1 MTQPPDWWSQ
11 LTPGIHNA
19 PPRVPA
25 PDPVAFTWQQLQQ
38 IVSGLVNEFLR
49 QVAVALG
56 AIEIFGFK
64 PYEALVEIGENI
76 AAGVDNFNLLL
87 TAFGLPTIGDVA
99 DLLANQANDF
109 ATFLAA
115 TGQATFAALGAALQS
130 LIDFLTAIPANL
142 LSGALPTNVTL
153 SGTQLGTLLQYLNS
167 SGQYAAAQL
176 TGSIN
181 GALTLGGTT
190 LSTLFTNINGS
201 GQLLA
206 SGLTGGLNTAV
217 TFGGTALLTFFQNIN
232 ASGQLLAPGITG
244 ALNGAVTLGGTT
256 LSTLV
261 TNINNSGQLL
271 ASGITGALGTG
282 LTVGGVTLGTLFTN
296 INSSGQLVLS
306 GATGALNTAVTIGGT
321 ALSTLSTNWNAAV
334 TNVNSLISGVT
345 GASTAADVATNINL
359 AATNIAQ
366 IGTAAQNAAAGVV
379 GSLNTAATQ
388 VQTAFSG
395 ILNGIFGAVT
405 NFTVPAAAPVTTAQA
420 TQAVAAVTSSTVAA
434 GAAAIALQSGGRT
447 VIGLKSEV
455 VSFADYA
462 NSSSLPA
469 LFSTTYSGFGSGTY
483 GVVDGKAAWVS
494 LVGGSRVARNQ
505 YTGSNTTTDYQVV
518 SATFAGSN
526 TNPELIRLTGRMNA
540 AGTTY
545 VEAALAP
552 GANQAAI
559 YTVVG
564 GTLTPW
570 ITINDFVYNPTG
582 TYSFECGDVNGGAPR
597 KFRVLCNGELVPG
610 LSYTESGTTSQLG
623 ASYRGSGWESRASER
638 AGDYYQLPISQWAVM
653 DQIARPG
660 PAAAAYVSTSQ
671 TTTSTSYTDLSTAGP
686 AVTTTIGSSGMALVT
701 VSANLQNNTQ
711 ASRSYMG
718 FAVSGATTQA
728 AADSYSIAIGI
739 AAGVANMGHFA
750 GSFLV
755 AGLTPGSNTFTA
767 KYRVSATTGTFA
779 DRRISVIPL

>member
-1 MTQPPDWWSQ
+1 MTEAPDWA
-11 LTPGIHNA
+11 LAVPAVGVHNP
-19 PPRVPA
+19 PPRVPG
-25 PDPVAFTWQQLQQ
+25 PDLLQITWQQMQQ
-38 IVSGLVNEFLR
+38 VISGLVNEFLR

-64 PYEALVEIGENI
+64 PYQALVEIGEDI
-76 AAGVDNFNLLL
+76 AAAKTNFDLLL
-87 TAFGLPTIGDVA
+87 SAFGLPTMDAVA
-99 DLLANQANDF
+99 NLLANQANDF

-217 TFGGTALLTFFQNIN
+217 TFGGTALSTFFQNIN

-244 ALNGAVTLGGTT
+244 ALNGALTLGGAT

-261 TNINNSGQLL
+261 TNINSSGQLL

-306 GATGALNTAVTIGGT
+306 GATGALNTAVTLGGT

-334 TNVNSLISGVT
+334 TNVNSLISGVS

-395 ILNGIFGAVT
+395 ILNGLFGGLIGMS
-405 NFTVPAAAPVTTAQA
+405 APSGVSQAQAGVALQGVTTN
-420 TQAVAAVTSSTVAA
+420 
-434 GAAAIALQSGGRT
+434 
-447 VIGLKSEV
+447 VIGTSTALMAIKKQEAVKAGMISAKFN
-455 VSFADYA
+455 FADYA
-462 NSSSLPA
+462 NGSLPA
-469 LFSTTYSGFGSGTY
+469 AFSVVNDNYAGAPAPGGIVIQNGRAVYSPGVSGYASLPAARYTTPMAS
-483 GVVDGKAAWVS
+483 
-494 LVGGSRVARNQ
+494 
-505 YTGSNTTTDYQVV
+505 DYQEISWTSTGDPVFARHAYLRAN
-518 SATFAGSN
+518 SSFATFLRC
-526 TNPELIRLTGRMNA
+526 TI
-540 AGTTY
+540 
-545 VEAALAP
+545 
-552 GANQAAI
+552 GATVI
-559 YTVVG
+559 DLRTVVG
-564 GTLTPW
+564 GVQTAIASLAYAFKPGARYTLKAGDLSDKY
-570 ITINDFVYNPTG
+570 TIYLYEND
-582 TYSFECGDVNGGAPR
+582 R
-597 KFRVLCNGELVPG
+597 LVWTVTDSSH
-610 LSYTESGTTSQLG
+610 LHQVG
-623 ASYRGSGWESRASER
+623 ASYRYGAFGILGLNDGSTQ
-638 AGDYYQLPISQWAVM
+638 DYGVDSVLIA
-653 DQIARPG
+653 DQVFQPG
-660 PAAAAYVSTSQ
+660 PPAEALVSTQQ
-671 TTTSTSYTDLSTAGP
+671 TTSSATYANLATTGP
-686 AVTTTIGSSGMALVT
+686 AVTVTIGSSGMALVCPYAHIAGDT
-701 VSANLQNNTQ
+701 LANTP
-711 ASRSYMG
+711 YMG
-718 FAVSGATTQA
+718 VDVSGATTLSA
-728 AADSYSIAIGI
+728 NDNLALGYSTSSSSGQ
-739 AAGVANMGHFA
+739 FA
-750 GSFLV
+750 GAVHLYS
-755 AGLTPGSNTFTA
+755 GLNPGSNTFTS
-767 KYRVSATTGTFA
+767 KYRRGGSGSGYFSN
-779 DRRISVIPL
+779 RRLAVIPL